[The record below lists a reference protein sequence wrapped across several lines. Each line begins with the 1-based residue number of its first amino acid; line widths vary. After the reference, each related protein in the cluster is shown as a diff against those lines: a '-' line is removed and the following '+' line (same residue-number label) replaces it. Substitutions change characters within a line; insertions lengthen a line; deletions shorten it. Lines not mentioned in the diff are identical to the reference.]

1 MQFAIIIG
9 QDLAGQNIKDKLIN
23 NFSFKQTKEVFND
36 LPVYEFKNAKIYAV
50 KEKSVYN
57 EDLDK
62 QINADFFIF
71 ATTHFSKSGIPSLTV
86 HPIGNWGGADL
97 GGRPKLLVLTDA
109 VMMKKA
115 LLFLD
120 KINTLKDFAIAQE
133 ATHHGP
139 YLEKPSLFIEIG
151 SGEEQWKNQEAG
163 RIIAE
168 CIVEIVKEYGSQTA
182 NREPQTVNLVPVVGL
197 GGLHIHQQFEKFR
210 RITNYAFGHVCPQY
224 NVANFDE
231 EMLKQALE
239 KSNAKLVVYDHK
251 SVGNAESKNRLLDL
265 LKKNNVEFK
274 KYSELY

>member
-9 QDLAGQNIKDKLIN
+9 PDLAGQNIKDKLIN
-23 NFSFKQTKEVFND
+23 NFNFKQSKEVFND
-36 LPVYEFKNAKIYAV
+36 LPVYELKNAKIYAV
-50 KEKSVYN
+50 KEKTVYVEN
-57 EDLDK
+57 LHE
-62 QINADFFIF
+62 QIFADFFIF

-86 HPIGNWGGADL
+86 HPIGNWASADL
-97 GGRPKLLVLTDA
+97 GGRPKLLVPTDA
-109 VMMKKA
+109 VIMKKA

-120 KINTLKDFAIAQE
+120 KINTLKDFAVAQE

-151 SGEEQWKNQEAG
+151 SGEDQWKNQEAG

-168 CIVEIVKEYGSQTA
+168 CIVKIIEDNESPTA
-182 NREPQTVNLVPVVGL
+182 NREPQTANLVPVVGL

-210 RITNYAFGHVCPQY
+210 RITKYAFGHVCPQY

-251 SVGNAESKNRLLDL
+251 SVGNAESKNRLIDL
-265 LKKNNVEFK
+265 LKKSGIEFK
-274 KYSELY
+274 KYSDLY